1 MNPGAF
7 AIYLNANARRVSPE
21 VVTRIEELVPPDD
34 IFFASC
40 PEDADRFAVVILD
53 RGYPTVFTGGGDGTF
68 VGLVNALWRESLR
81 RPNRPAL
88 PVIGVLS
95 LGTGNALSLMT
106 SPGNP
111 IQDLK
116 KYVTNPSQDLWTISL
131 VEAEGV
137 LVPFAG
143 VGIDAEILHDYIHV
157 KERFGQGRLKPLFQN
172 VGGYFASF
180 FGATLPR
187 HAREGL
193 LGGGVR
199 IRVENLGPEAWL
211 LGPEGVRQRRYGPGD
226 LLYEGPAVIANC
238 GTIPIYG
245 YGMRLLPWANQ
256 DLDFFQVRVSAV
268 SIAWSLVNLHRVW
281 RGDFQAEGLMD
292 FHASHVRVTAS
303 RPIPLQ
309 LGGDLA
315 GLRDQVEYRIVPRA
329 IRLLRFL

>member
-1 MNPGAF
+1 MKTGLF

-21 VVTRIEELVPPDD
+21 IVSQIEDLVPPDD
-34 IFFASC
+34 IFYAST
-40 PEDADRFAVVILD
+40 PEDADRFASVILD
-53 RGYPTVFTGGGDGTF
+53 RAYPTVFAGGGDGTF
-68 VGLVNALWRESLR
+68 VGLVNALWRESTR
-81 RPNRPAL
+81 RPDRPGL
-88 PVIGVLS
+88 PVLGVLS
-95 LGTGNALSLMT
+95 LGTGNALSWMT

-111 IQDLK
+111 VQDLK
-116 KYVTNPSQDLWTISL
+116 KYVSNPSQDLWTISL
-131 VEAEGV
+131 VEAEGL

-143 VGIDAEILHDYIHV
+143 VGIDAEILHDYIRM
-157 KERFGQGRLKPLFQN
+157 KERLGRGRLKPLFQN

-187 HAREGL
+187 RVREGV
-193 LGGGVR
+193 LGEGVR

-211 LGPEGVRQRRYGPGD
+211 LGPEGVRQRRYGPGEV
-226 LLYEGPAVIANC
+226 LYEGPAVIANC

-256 DLDFFQVRVSAV
+256 DLDFFQARVSAV
-268 SIAWSLVNLHRVW
+268 SIAWSLANLHKVW
-281 RGDFQAEGLMD
+281 RGEFQAEGLYD
-292 FHASHVRVTAS
+292 FHVSHLRVTAS